1 MSVPH
6 ASQAVLPIVLLGLLG
21 GCAGGL
27 LGSGGKPIEL
37 YRFGTL
43 ESVNPTA
50 QESRTQRSIALE
62 RAHFAPEIDSDR
74 ILAVHDGSARYI
86 KGSRW
91 VTAAPSLFAQAVVQS
106 FQSRA
111 PGFRITTSQRGEPSR
126 YSLVISISRFEAQ
139 YGDAGMALPPVIAI
153 EGDATLYGLADRQII
168 SQRHFVNRVA
178 TSENRAGAIA
188 ATFDHATIGYVAD
201 VVDWVVALDA
211 MQRTTSH

>member
-1 MSVPH
+1 MNFLR
-6 ASQAVLPIVLLGLLG
+6 ASRAVLPILLFGLLA

-27 LGSGGKPIEL
+27 LGNGGKPSEL

-43 ESVNPTA
+43 ESVEPTA
-50 QESRTQRSIALE
+50 QESRTHRSVALE
-62 RAHFAPEIDSDR
+62 RVNFAPEIEGDR

-91 VTAAPSLFAQAVVQS
+91 VPAAPSLFAHAVVQS

-111 PGFRITTSQRGEPSR
+111 PGFRITTSQRGELSG

-139 YGDAGMALPPVIAI
+139 YKDAGMALPPVIAI

-168 SQRHFVNRVA
+168 SQRHFLNRVA
-178 TSENRAGAIA
+178 ATENRAGAIA
-188 ATFDHATIGYVAD
+188 ATFDLATKGYVAD

-211 MQRTTSH
+211 MPRTRSH